1 METAL
6 EVYNDTEMRSPPLE
20 VEVYNDTETRSPE
33 TQPIKRRKKKSMVWE
48 HFTIESVEPNC
59 RRAFCKGCNQS
70 FAYSNGNKVAGTSH
84 LKRHIAKGT
93 CPALAHT
100 QNNDNNQLMGTPY
113 TPKTDTPRRR
123 YRSQNASPYVAF
135 NQDKCHQEIAKMI
148 ILHDYPLHMV
158 EHPGFVSFVKS
169 IQPHFDAMSFNNVQG
184 DCVATYLAEK
194 QNVMKSLEGIPGRF
208 CLTLDFWTSKLTLGY
223 VFITAHFI
231 DSDWKIQKKL
241 LNVLMESYPEADEA
255 LSLAVANCVSEWGL
269 EGKLFSVTFNHPASN
284 TAVEN
289 IKPLLCIKNPGIL
302 DGQLVIGN
310 CVARTFSSLA
320 KDVLE
325 KGKDVIKNIR
335 DSVKHVKTSESHE
348 ERFVE
353 LKEQLQV
360 PSEKVLSLDDQ
371 TQWNTTYKMLVAAS
385 EVKEVFSCLDTA
397 DPDYKQHH
405 SAEDWKNVEALCT
418 FLKPLFEAASTLQST
433 ENPSAV
439 TIFHEVW
446 KTQSDLS
453 RAIAGEDPYVA
464 GIAKTMKEKV
474 DKYWRD
480 CSLVLAMAVVMDP
493 RFKMKLVEFSFSK
506 IFGEDATK
514 NIKTVDDG
522 IHELFSEYMALP
534 APLKPTSEADGLSDF
549 DTYIMETTGQNL
561 KSELDQYLDET
572 LLPRVQEFDVL
583 DWWKQNKLKYPTLS
597 KMARDILSIPVSAAA
612 FDYVFDMEPREMD
625 EYKTSLR
632 PETVEA
638 LICAKEW
645 LLEKDASSAA
655 AQMSSAIKTEA

>member
-1 METAL
+1 MDTAI
-6 EVYNDTEMRSPPLE
+6 EVYNDTEMRA
-20 VEVYNDTETRSPE
+20 PE
-33 TQPIKRRKKKSMVWE
+33 TQPIKRRKKKSKVWE
-48 HFTIESVEPNC
+48 HFTIEAVEPNS

-70 FAYSNGNKVAGTSH
+70 FAYSNGPKVAGTSH

-93 CPALAHT
+93 CPALPHQT
-100 QNNDNNQLMGTPY
+100 QDNDNNNTPM
-113 TPKTDTPRRR
+113 TPKGDTPRRR
-123 YRSQNASPYVAF
+123 YRTQNSSPFVPF
-135 NQDKCHQEIAKMI
+135 NQDKCRQEIAKMI
-148 ILHDYPLHMV
+148 ILHEYPLHMV
-158 EHPGFVSFVKS
+158 EHPGFVSFVQS
-169 IQPHFDAMSFNNVQG
+169 LQPHFAAVSFNNVQG
-184 DCVATYLAEK
+184 DCVATYLSEK
-194 QNVMKSLEGIPGRF
+194 QNVMKSLEVIPGRF

-223 VFITAHFI
+223 VFITGHFI

-241 LNVLMESYPEADEA
+241 LNVLMEPYPESDEA

-269 EGKLFSVTFNHPASN
+269 EGKLFSVAFNHLASS

-289 IKPLLCIKNPGIL
+289 IRPLLCIKNPGIL

-325 KGKDVIKNIR
+325 KGKDVIKKIR

-360 PSEKVLSLDDQ
+360 PSDKLLSLDDQ
-371 TQWNTTYKMLVAAS
+371 TLWNTTYKMLVAAS
-385 EVKEVFSCLDTA
+385 ELKEVFSCLDTA
-397 DPDYKQHH
+397 DPDYKKPP
-405 SAEDWKNVEALCT
+405 SAEDWRQVEALCS

-439 TIFHEVW
+439 TFFHEVW

-506 IFGEDATK
+506 IFGEDSGK

-522 IHELFSEYMALP
+522 IHELFSEYMAIP
-534 APLKPTSEADGLSDF
+534 SPLNPSSQGGKADGLSDF

-612 FDYVFDMEPREMD
+612 FDHVFDMEPREMD

-645 LLEKDASSAA
+645 LLESVASSSSAA
-655 AQMSSAIKTEA
+655 ALTANALIKTEA

>member
-6 EVYNDTEMRSPPLE
+6 EVYNDAEM
-20 VEVYNDTETRSPE
+20 RSPE

-48 HFTIESVEPNC
+48 HFTIQTVEPDC

-70 FAYSNGNKVAGTSH
+70 FAYSNGTKVAGTSH

-93 CPALAHT
+93 CPALVHN
-100 QNNDNNQLMGTPY
+100 QDNDHNQLMTPY

-123 YRSQNASPYVAF
+123 YRTQNTSTYVAF
-135 NQDKCHQEIAKMI
+135 DQDKCRHEIAKMI
-148 ILHDYPLHMV
+148 IMHDYPLHMV
-158 EHPGFVSFVKS
+158 EHPGFISFVHS
-169 IQPHFDAMSFNNVQG
+169 LQPHFHTLSFNNVQG

-194 QNVMKSLEGIPGRF
+194 QNVIKSLEGIPGHF

-223 VFITAHFI
+223 VFITGHFI
-231 DSDWKIQKKL
+231 DSNWKIQKKL
-241 LNVLMESYPEADEA
+241 LNVLMESYPESDEA

-269 EGKLFSVTFNHPASN
+269 DGKLFSVTFNHPASKP
-284 TAVEN
+284 AVEN
-289 IKPLLCIKNPGIL
+289 IRPLLCIKNPGIL

-310 CVARTFSSLA
+310 CVARTFGSLA
-320 KDVLE
+320 KDVVD

-360 PSEKVLSLDDQ
+360 PSDKVLSLDDQ

-385 EVKEVFSCLDTA
+385 ELKEVFSCLDTA
-397 DPDYKQHH
+397 DPDYKQSP
-405 SAEDWKNVEALCT
+405 SAEDWRQVETLCT

-439 TIFHEVW
+439 TFFHEVW

-506 IFGEDATK
+506 IFGEDAGR

-534 APLKPTSEADGLSDF
+534 SLLKPTSEGGKADGLSDF

-638 LICAKEW
+638 LICAREW
-645 LLEKDASSAA
+645 LLESDASSSSPSAA
-655 AQMSSAIKTEA
+655 AQMSSAVVKTEA